1 MPSVSKTQ
9 QRLMGLAYAYK
20 TGEVKS
26 KDLNPKYADEIKKL
40 AKSMTEKQL
49 KDFAKT
55 KHKNLPEK
63 VEEKIK
69 RFDTFNESFGKDG
82 FSQEFVEK
90 PKVKVRDLVEYLQ
103 SLDPE
108 MEVYLDKDGWDY
120 HETGLETVRNS
131 YLFHVWDYEGEKQLF
146 INN

>member
-1 MPSVSKTQ
+1 MPSKSKTQ

-26 KDLNPKYADEIKKL
+26 KDLDPQYADEIKKL

-69 RFDTFNESFGKDG
+69 RFDSFNESD
-82 FSQEFVEK
+82 EFDENERV
-90 PKVKVRDLVEYLQ
+90 PVRVKDLVEYLQ

-120 HETGLETVRNS
+120 YETGLETVKNS
-131 YLFHVWDYEGEKQLF
+131 YLFYVSDYKGEKYLT

>member
-1 MPSVSKTQ
+1 MPSKSKTQ
-9 QRLMGLAYAYK
+9 QRLMGQAYAYK
-20 TGEVKS
+20 TGELKA
-26 KDLNPKYADEIKKL
+26 KDLNSEYADEIKKL

-69 RFDTFNESFGKDG
+69 RFDSFNESGEIEG
-82 FSQEFVEK
+82 V
-90 PKVKVRDLVEYLQ
+90 KVKVKDLIEYLQ
-103 SLDPE
+103 SLNPE
-108 MEVYLDKDGWDY
+108 INVSLDKDGWDY
-120 HETGLETVRNS
+120 YETGLETVKKS
-131 YLFHVWDYEGEKQLF
+131 SIFYLFTNDGESTLF

>member
-1 MPSVSKTQ
+1 MPSRSKTQ
-9 QRLMGLAYAYK
+9 QRLMGQAYAYK
-20 TGEVKS
+20 TGELKA
-26 KDLNPKYADEIKKL
+26 KDLNPEYADEIKKL

-69 RFDTFNESFGKDG
+69 RFDSFNESSEEESDE
-82 FSQEFVEK
+82 SQ
-90 PKVKVRDLVEYLQ
+90 PKVKVKDLIEYLQ

-120 HETGLETVRNS
+120 YPTGLETVRKS
-131 YLFHVWDYEGEKQLF
+131 YLFHVWDYKGDKHLT

>member
-1 MPSVSKTQ
+1 MPSISKTQ
-9 QRLMGLAYAYK
+9 QRLMGQAYAYK
-20 TGEVKS
+20 TGEIKA
-26 KDLNPKYADEIKKL
+26 KDLNPEYASEIKKL
-40 AKSMTEKQL
+40 AKSMTEEQL
-49 KDFAKT
+49 RDFAKT

-69 RFDTFNESFGKDG
+69 RFDSFNESGESGENERVTVRVKDI
-82 FSQEFVEK
+82 
-90 PKVKVRDLVEYLQ
+90 VEYLN

-120 HETGLETVRNS
+120 YETGLETVKKS
-131 YLFHVWDYEGEKQLF
+131 FLFDVFDSGDKKQLF

>member
-1 MPSVSKTQ
+1 MPSISKTQ

-20 TGEVKS
+20 TGEVKT

-55 KHKNLPEK
+55 KHKGLPEK

-69 RFDTFNESFGKDG
+69 RFDTFNESLSD
-82 FSQEFVEK
+82 EFEESGNN
-90 PKVKVRDLVEYLQ
+90 PKVKVKDLIEFFQ

-108 MEVYLDKDGWDY
+108 MEVYLDRDGWNY
-120 HETGLETVRNS
+120 YPTASKTVRNS
-131 YLFHVWDYEGEKQLF
+131 WLFDIFTHDNKSSLI